1 MSNYTTSPISKVK
14 LLVATNQ
21 DKYKYKSEEYKTI
34 GVFSVNNL
42 VLYNVINIV
51 DIYFKH

>member
-1 MSNYTTSPISKVK
+1 MSSYTTSPILKVK
-14 LLVATNQ
+14 LLVTTNQ

-42 VLYNVINIV
+42 ILYDVINIV
-51 DIYFKH
+51 GL